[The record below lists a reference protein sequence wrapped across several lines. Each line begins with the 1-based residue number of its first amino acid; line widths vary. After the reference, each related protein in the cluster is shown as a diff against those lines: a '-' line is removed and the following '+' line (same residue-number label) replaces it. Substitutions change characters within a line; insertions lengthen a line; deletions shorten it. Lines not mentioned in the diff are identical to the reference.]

1 MDVPNVRGTDN
12 HTQARSNS
20 TYSNNLKGKFSYQ
33 VLESNDLN
41 KNLGSFIL
49 SNKFEYGYDPVGGR
63 TFASVSTKTE
73 QLLKKNEI
81 GNILSGTQEK
91 QK

>member
-1 MDVPNVRGTDN
+1 MRGTDDK
-12 HTQARSNS
+12 TQARSSS

-41 KNLGSFIL
+41 KNLGNFVL

-63 TFASVSTKTE
+63 KFASVTTKTE
-73 QLLKKNEI
+73 MLLKKNEI